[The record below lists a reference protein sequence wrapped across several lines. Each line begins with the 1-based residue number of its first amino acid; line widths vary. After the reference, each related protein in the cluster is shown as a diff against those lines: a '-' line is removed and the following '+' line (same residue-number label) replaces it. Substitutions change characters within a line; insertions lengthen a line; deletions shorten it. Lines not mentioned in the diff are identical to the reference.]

1 MTDRTILSELTS
13 ADRSSRRRTPWLVG
27 ITVAILILIVLGFAA
42 IRLSVDVLSLT
53 AGTLPDDPYDAR
65 FVRHP
70 WLTYLHI
77 GPGVLYLVGATLQLA
92 YWFRRRHYS
101 VHRRLGRILLGAG
114 LLTGASA
121 VVIGLLF
128 PFGGRAEMSATV
140 PLGAWFGVCLV
151 LAFRAIRVDD
161 IVRHRRWMTRAF
173 AIGIGVGTIR
183 IWIALFQVTGLLT
196 FPAAF
201 GPAFWISFTLHAL
214 AAELW
219 LRARPQPPETLTQIQ
234 TAKPHKLGQRSVEPG
249 GAIDVADPEPVG
261 DRPNAAVTVT
271 AVGAER

>member
-1 MTDRTILSELTS
+1 MTARTLLSQPTS
-13 ADRSSRRRTPWLVG
+13 ADGSSRRRTPWLVG

-42 IRLSVDVLSLT
+42 VRLSVDVPSLT
-53 AGTLPDDPYDAR
+53 AGTVPDDPYDAR

-77 GPGVLYLVGATLQLA
+77 GPGVLYMVGATLQLA
-92 YWFRRRHYS
+92 YWFRRHHYS

-128 PFGGRAEMSATV
+128 PFGGLAEMSATV
-140 PLGAWFGVCLV
+140 LFGAWFLVCLV

-161 IVRHRRWMTRAF
+161 IVRHRRWMIRAF
-173 AIGIGVGTIR
+173 AIGVGVGTIR
-183 IWIALFQVTGLLT
+183 IWIAVFQLTGLLT

-219 LRARPQPPETLTQIQ
+219 LRARPLPPETITQIQ
-234 TAKPHKLGQRSVEPG
+234 NEKSA
-249 GAIDVADPEPVG
+249 
-261 DRPNAAVTVT
+261 RPTSEVS
-271 AVGAER
+271 

>member
-1 MTDRTILSELTS
+1 MTDRTFLSELTS
-13 ADRSSRRRTPWLVG
+13 ADGSSRRRTPWLVG

-42 IRLSVDVLSLT
+42 LRLSVDVPSIT

-77 GPGVLYLVGATLQLA
+77 GPGVLYMLGATLQLA

-101 VHRRLGRILLGAG
+101 VHRRLGRIMLAAG

-128 PFGGRAEMSATV
+128 PFCGLAELAATV
-140 PLGAWFGVCLV
+140 LFGAWFLACLV

-161 IVRHRRWMTRAF
+161 IVRHRRWMIRAF
-173 AIGIGVGTIR
+173 AIGVGVGTIR
-183 IWIALFQVTGLLT
+183 IWIAVFQLTGLLT

-219 LRARPQPPETLTQIQ
+219 LRARPLPPETIAQMQPPE
-234 TAKPHKLGQRSVEPG
+234 AARPRSEVS
-249 GAIDVADPEPVG
+249 
-261 DRPNAAVTVT
+261 
-271 AVGAER
+271 

>member
-1 MTDRTILSELTS
+1 MMRAS
-13 ADRSSRRRTPWLVG
+13 
-27 ITVAILILIVLGFAA
+27 
-42 IRLSVDVLSLT
+42 
-53 AGTLPDDPYDAR
+53 YDT
-65 FVRHP
+65 P

-77 GPGVLYLVGATLQLA
+77 GPGVLYMLGATLQLA

-101 VHRRLGRILLGAG
+101 VHRRLGRIMLAAG

-128 PFGGRAEMSATV
+128 PFGGLAELSATV
-140 PLGAWFGVCLV
+140 LFGAWFLACLV

-161 IVRHRRWMTRAF
+161 IVRHRRWMIRAF
-173 AIGIGVGTIR
+173 AIGVGVGTIR
-183 IWIALFQVTGLLT
+183 IWIAVFQLTGLLT

-219 LRARPQPPETLTQIQ
+219 LRARPLPPETIAQMQPPE
-234 TAKPHKLGQRSVEPG
+234 AARPRSEVS
-249 GAIDVADPEPVG
+249 
-261 DRPNAAVTVT
+261 
-271 AVGAER
+271 

>member
-1 MTDRTILSELTS
+1 MVTLWPGDWSPTRKNVEVRFQQKGLIHMTDPTFLSERTS
-13 ADRSSRRRTPWLVG
+13 ADGSARRRTPRLVG

-42 IRLSVDVLSLT
+42 IRLSVDVPRLT
-53 AGTLPDDPYDAR
+53 AGTLPGDPYDAR

-77 GPGVLYLVGATLQLA
+77 GPGVLYMVGATLQLA

-101 VHRRLGRILLGAG
+101 VHRRLGRIVLGAG

-128 PFGGRAEMSATV
+128 PFGGLAEMSATV
-140 PLGAWFGVCLV
+140 LFGAWFGVSLM

-173 AIGIGVGTIR
+173 AIGVGVGTIR

-201 GPAFWISFTLHAL
+201 GSGVLDLVHAARFGRRTL
-214 AAELW
+214 AA
-219 LRARPQPPETLTQIQ
+219 RPAAATGND
-234 TAKPHKLGQRSVEPG
+234 H
-249 GAIDVADPEPVG
+249 
-261 DRPNAAVTVT
+261 PNAAPRSRTT
-271 AVGAER
+271 